1 MNYKYIG
8 FIIII
13 LLISVLIFFIR
24 LSIEDTNI
32 KDLKIKNYIPQRND
46 ISLIS
51 NATFTDINK
60 FINKNFDK
68 NEKENLNDFQNGIY
82 SFFGFDFQQNLKDMY
97 AGELAISLNNNIDK
111 RIDMLLVLRTKEGK
125 NLKELLNISNTLNDE
140 HNIFELKRPD
150 KLNYIKY
157 ANITDDNYL
166 ILSSSKE
173 LLNTSLNSERDNIY
187 STEINNLTKKY
198 LRKIKNK
205 KLLLIANE
213 KFINSL
219 LGNDYLSGNHQFI
232 SFLNFDNKK
241 LHLKF
246 ISSNSTINNNI
257 SRKNEFIFNDDSM
270 NLISTKSFYDLKK
283 QFKFFDTDKIIDDI
297 IKKFNNKNQ
306 IFFAKK
312 GKDWIIFTKISKNI
326 DDLLHNIKVLDNY
339 NVTSKQLNNENY
351 FVYTKDKLDYK
362 NDVLSY
368 EINDPIFIKEID
380 KLLFVSNKFNYL
392 LNNENIQNK
401 AKEIINGIVNSDNN
415 KLFLDDQIYINNLFQ
430 NKLFESYPDIQNIN
444 FLIGHSLGLAVKKFN
459 SIIQQWIPL
468 SDPIISIEADLQIM

>member
-1 MNYKYIG
+1 
-8 FIIII
+8 
-13 LLISVLIFFIR
+13 
-24 LSIEDTNI
+24 
-32 KDLKIKNYIPQRND
+32 

-297 IKKFNNKNQ
+297 IKQFNNKNQ

-415 KLFLDDQIYINNLFQ
+415 
-430 NKLFESYPDIQNIN
+430 
-444 FLIGHSLGLAVKKFN
+444 
-459 SIIQQWIPL
+459 
-468 SDPIISIEADLQIM
+468 